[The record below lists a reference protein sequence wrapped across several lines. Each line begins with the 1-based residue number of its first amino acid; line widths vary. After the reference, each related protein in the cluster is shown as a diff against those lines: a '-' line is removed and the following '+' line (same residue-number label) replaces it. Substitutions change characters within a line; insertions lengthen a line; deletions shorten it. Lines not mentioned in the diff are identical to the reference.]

1 MTRSSREPG
10 AEGDQATGPKSTFDL
25 PVVTTPLGAES
36 VGAESAGAAA
46 DAAAPLSRR
55 ELRQREAA
63 SEALPVVESRRQRRD
78 RELAKAL
85 AASAAVEPVAP
96 VTVAPAAAV
105 ATAAQPTAAAPPA
118 AAAPRT
124 VSKSLF
130 AQQIADMAKAPQ
142 PVVET
147 RVVETPVAEVETPLT
162 VVSATSETF
171 VPAVDVDEP
180 VPAHLLADEPQHH
193 LYDASDARNNAFV
206 DDAPTEQIAV
216 VTTPSEP
223 QPVTAALQAEVD
235 AAALNE
241 APVVTSVSALTFPRT
256 PEIATPRAASTSV
269 AAPGK
274 RRVLPG
280 RRRASSRAA
289 STHPKARK
297 RTIVNT
303 IVMVATAGLVAT
315 VALPAYAYSDLGV
328 LGNSHSSASAEMGIQ
343 SLTVGNTGTIQDAPR
358 DGYTSTGDIASMDS
372 TTGTTVSPTVQA
384 LAAELMADVA
394 SGKLVGSV
402 PNHIVEIQNLANGVV
417 VPNCGVDYRV
427 LQAIKVAVDNFSKV
441 GISDINRKCTGQ
453 IEGAGTASAHYT
465 DGGGHAVDFY
475 ILNGHGLT
483 GGDADSLKLIALLDP
498 LVPPGS
504 GLGQAE
510 CRGSVSVSNFAP
522 FDDTCTHDHIDF
534 LNAKGVALKSS

>member
-1 MTRSSREPG
+1 MANAQQQVVDSTV
-10 AEGDQATGPKSTFDL
+10 AE
-25 PVVTTPLGAES
+25 TTS
-36 VGAESAGAAA
+36 AAA
-46 DAAAPLSRR
+46 EVDP
-55 ELRQREAA
+55 
-63 SEALPVVESRRQRRD
+63 ALI
-78 RELAKAL
+78 
-85 AASAAVEPVAP
+85 
-96 VTVAPAAAV
+96 
-105 ATAAQPTAAAPPA
+105 
-118 AAAPRT
+118 
-124 VSKSLF
+124 VSSQSK
-130 AQQIADMAKAPQ
+130 
-142 PVVET
+142 
-147 RVVETPVAEVETPLT
+147 
-162 VVSATSETF
+162 TF
-171 VPAVDVDEP
+171 VPAIDVDEP
-180 VPAHLLADEPQHH
+180 VPAHLLAEEPQHDV
-193 LYDASDARNNAFV
+193 YEASDARNNAFV
-206 DDAPTEQIAV
+206 DDAVTEQIAV
-216 VTTPSEP
+216 VASKAEP
-223 QPVTAALQAEVD
+223 QPIDAVLQAQAD
-235 AAALNE
+235 ASVLNE
-241 APVVTSVSALTFPRT
+241 APVVTSVSSLTFDRT
-256 PEIATPRAASTSV
+256 PEIATPRAASSSV

-274 RRVLPG
+274 RRVLPH
-280 RRRASSRAA
+280 RRRASSRAT

-315 VALPAYAYSDLGV
+315 FALPAYAYSDLGV
-328 LGNSHSSASAEMGIQ
+328 LGNTHSSASAEMGIQ
-343 SLTVGNTGTIQDAPR
+343 SLTVGSAGTIQDAPR

-510 CRGSVSVSNFAP
+510 CRGSVSVTNFAP